1 MKQSTGKYY
10 KWEVLLLLWVAY
22 LLNQGDRQVFNSV
35 LPLIRD
41 SLSLTDTSVSLIA
54 VFFNLFYAVMVPIGG
69 WMGDRFSRKWVT
81 TLSILFWS
89 IATMFTGL
97 ANCVFLLIL
106 TRSVATGGGEAFF
119 GPANYSLLGQYHT
132 DTRAR
137 AMSIHQT
144 SYYVGVILA
153 GWLAGYIGDHLG
165 WQYAF
170 YIFGGAGVVWAVVMA
185 IRLKDLPRE
194 NSQAGQLRASGDEG
208 RTDGEIGFSGT
219 APKNNLP
226 GSQAGQLRAS
236 GDEGR
241 TDGEIGFSGTVPK
254 NNLPGSQAGQLRASG
269 DEGQLRASG
278 DEGQLRTKGDEGRP
292 KVSIWD
298 GFKTVFTTPTAL
310 MVTIGFCGFIFVIT
324 GYMTW
329 VPTFLQE
336 NFGQTGAQAGL
347 NSMLWTY
354 VAAFVGVLLS
364 GTLSDRLARE
374 DPKKRMVIQGTGLI
388 LGALFLPFMGVTKN
402 IWVLYLC
409 FAGWGFFRAF
419 FDSNIY
425 AVLYDV
431 TPSHLHAS
439 CSSAMIMTG
448 FAVGATAP
456 YVLALIKESTGSLS
470 ATFPILGAIWLICG
484 AACLWVSSRHYNKDH
499 KKIYHDNER

>member
-1 MKQSTGKYY
+1 MKNNAKWY
-10 KWEVLLLLWVAY
+10 KWEVLALLWVAF

-41 SLSLTDTSVSLIA
+41 SLNLTDSSVSLIA
-54 VFFNLFYAVMVPIGG
+54 VFFNLFYAAMVPVGG
-69 WMGDRFSRKWVT
+69 WVGDRFSRKWVC

-89 IATMFTGL
+89 VATMLTGL
-97 ANCVFLLIL
+97 ANGVFLIIL

-153 GWLAGYIGDHLG
+153 GWLAGYIGDHMG

-170 YIFGGAGVVWAVVMA
+170 YIFGGAGVIWAAVMA
-185 IRLKDLPRE
+185 WRLKDLPR
-194 NSQAGQLRASGDEG
+194 NSAEQAKPA
-208 RTDGEIGFSGT
+208 
-219 APKNNLP
+219 
-226 GSQAGQLRAS
+226 
-236 GDEGR
+236 
-241 TDGEIGFSGTVPK
+241 
-254 NNLPGSQAGQLRASG
+254 
-269 DEGQLRASG
+269 
-278 DEGQLRTKGDEGRP
+278 
-292 KVSIWD
+292 IWD

-347 NSMLWTY
+347 HSMLWTY
-354 VAAFVGVLLS
+354 VAAFAGVLLA
-364 GTLSDRLARE
+364 GTLSDKWAAK
-374 DPKKRMVIQGTGLI
+374 DPKKRMIIQGAGLI
-388 LGALFLPFMGVTKN
+388 LGAAFLPFMGTTGS
-402 IWVLYLC
+402 IWLLYLC

-419 FDSNIY
+419 FDANIY
-425 AVLYDV
+425 AALYDV
-431 TPSHLHAS
+431 TPEHLHAS

-456 YVLALIKESTGSLS
+456 YILALIKEATGSLN
-470 ATFPILGAIWLICG
+470 ATFPILGVIWLVCG
-484 AACLWVSSRHYNKDH
+484 LACLWVSFKYYNKDNTRI
-499 KKIYHDNER
+499 KYHE

>member
-1 MKQSTGKYY
+1 MKAKTNRY
-10 KWEVLLLLWVAY
+10 KWEVLALLWVAY

-41 SLSLTDTSVSLIA
+41 SLGLTDSSVSLIA
-54 VFFNLFYAVMVPIGG
+54 VFFNLFYAAMVPIGG
-69 WMGDRFSRKWVT
+69 WFGDRFSRKWVC

-89 IATMFTGL
+89 VATMLTGL
-97 ANCVFLLIL
+97 ANGVFLLIL
-106 TRSVATGGGEAFF
+106 TRSIATGGGEAFF

-170 YIFGGAGVVWAVVMA
+170 YIFGGAGVIWAAVMA
-185 IRLKDLPRE
+185 WRLKDYD
-194 NSQAGQLRASGDEG
+194 SGDAHSPADIGLNHSEA
-208 RTDGEIGFSGT
+208 GEC
-219 APKNNLP
+219 
-226 GSQAGQLRAS
+226 AS
-236 GDEGR
+236 
-241 TDGEIGFSGTVPK
+241 PAYK
-254 NNLPGSQAGQLRASG
+254 P
-269 DEGQLRASG
+269 
-278 DEGQLRTKGDEGRP
+278 
-292 KVSIWD
+292 SIWD

-354 VAAFVGVLLS
+354 VAAFIGVLLA
-364 GTLSDRLARE
+364 GTLSDKWAAK
-374 DPKKRMVIQGTGLI
+374 DPKKRMIIQGAGLI
-388 LGALFLPFMGVTKN
+388 LGAAFLPFMGTAKSV
-402 IWVLYLC
+402 WLLYFC
-409 FAGWGFFRAF
+409 FVGWGFFRAF
-419 FDSNIY
+419 FDANIY
-425 AVLYDV
+425 AALYDV
-431 TPSHLHAS
+431 TPEHLHAS

-456 YVLALIKESTGSLS
+456 YILALIKESTGSLN
-470 ATFPILGAIWLICG
+470 ATFPILGIIWLLCG
-484 AACLWVSSRHYNKDH
+484 LACLWVSIKYYNKDH
-499 KKIYHDNER
+499 KKLYESH

>member
-1 MKQSTGKYY
+1 MKNNWY

-41 SLSLTDTSVSLIA
+41 SLGLTDSSVSLIA

-69 WMGDRFSRKWVT
+69 WVGDRFSRKWVC

-89 IATMFTGL
+89 LATMLTGL
-97 ANCVFLLIL
+97 ANGVFLLIL

-165 WQYAF
+165 WTYAF
-170 YIFGGAGVVWAVVMA
+170 YIFGGAGVVWALVMA
-185 IRLKDLPRE
+185 LRLKDF
-194 NSQAGQLRASGDEG
+194 RAEG
-208 RTDGEIGFSGT
+208 TSPST
-219 APKNNLP
+219 PK
-226 GSQAGQLRAS
+226 AS
-236 GDEGR
+236 
-241 TDGEIGFSGTVPK
+241 
-254 NNLPGSQAGQLRASG
+254 L
-269 DEGQLRASG
+269 
-278 DEGQLRTKGDEGRP
+278 
-292 KVSIWD
+292 WD
-298 GFKTVFTTPTAL
+298 GFRAVFTTPTAL

-347 NSMLWTY
+347 HSMLWTY
-354 VAAFVGVLLS
+354 VAAFAGVLLA
-364 GTLSDRLARE
+364 GTLSDRWAAK
-374 DPKKRMVIQGTGLI
+374 DPRKRMVIQGVGLI
-388 LGALFLPFMGVTKN
+388 LGAAFLPFMGTAKSV
-402 IWVLYLC
+402 WLLYFC

-419 FDSNIY
+419 FDANIY
-425 AVLYDV
+425 AALYDV
-431 TPSHLHAS
+431 TPEHLHAS
-439 CSSAMIMTG
+439 CASAMIMTG

-456 YVLALIKESTGSLS
+456 YVLALIKESTGSLN
-470 ATFPILGAIWLICG
+470 ATFPILGVIWLVCG
-484 AACLWVSSRHYNKDH
+484 LACLWVSYKHYNKDNR
-499 KKIYHDNER
+499 KLYENR

>member
-1 MKQSTGKYY
+1 MKASSKWY
-10 KWEVLLLLWVAY
+10 KWEVLALLWVAY

-35 LPLIRD
+35 LPQIRD
-41 SLSLTDTSVSLIA
+41 SLALTDTSVSLIA
-54 VFFNLFYAVMVPIGG
+54 VFFNLFYAAMVPIGG
-69 WMGDRFSRKWVT
+69 WVGDKFSRKWVT

-89 IATMFTGL
+89 VATMFTGL
-97 ANCVFLLIL
+97 ANGVFLLIL
-106 TRSVATGGGEAFF
+106 TRSIATGGGEAFF

-170 YIFGGAGVVWAVVMA
+170 YIFGGAGVIWAAVMA
-185 IRLKDLPRE
+185 WRLKDLPRGDSSTALGMTTE
-194 NSQAGQLRASGDEG
+194 NVIS
-208 RTDGEIGFSGT
+208 T
-219 APKNNLP
+219 KNEVRVEK
-226 GSQAGQLRAS
+226 S
-236 GDEGR
+236 
-241 TDGEIGFSGTVPK
+241 
-254 NNLPGSQAGQLRASG
+254 
-269 DEGQLRASG
+269 
-278 DEGQLRTKGDEGRP
+278 
-292 KVSIWD
+292 VSIWD

-354 VAAFVGVLLS
+354 VAAFVGVLLA
-364 GTLSDRLARE
+364 GTLSDKFAAKSPR
-374 DPKKRMVIQGTGLI
+374 KRMVIQGIGLI
-388 LGALFLPFMGVTKN
+388 LGAAFLPFMGTASSL
-402 IWVLYLC
+402 WLLYLC

-419 FDSNIY
+419 FDANIY
-425 AVLYDV
+425 AALYDV
-431 TPSHLHAS
+431 TPEHLHAS

-456 YVLALIKESTGSLS
+456 YVLALIKEATGSLN
-470 ATFPILGAIWLICG
+470 ATFPILGVIWLVCG
-484 AACLWVSSRHYNKDH
+484 LACLWVSRKHYDKDNA
-499 KKIYHDNER
+499 KIKIQNND

>member
-1 MKQSTGKYY
+1 MKNKWY

-41 SLSLTDTSVSLIA
+41 ALSLTDKSVSLIA
-54 VFFNLFYAVMVPIGG
+54 VFFNLFYAMMVPIGG
-69 WMGDRFSRKWVT
+69 WVGDRFSRKWVT

-97 ANCVFLLIL
+97 ANGVFLLIL
-106 TRSVATGGGEAFF
+106 TRSIATGGGEAFF

-165 WQYAF
+165 WKYAF
-170 YIFGGAGVVWAVVMA
+170 YIFGGAGVVWAIVMA
-185 IRLKDLPRE
+185 LRLKDLPRVE
-194 NSQAGQLRASGDEG
+194 TTNAQAAKPSL
-208 RTDGEIGFSGT
+208 
-219 APKNNLP
+219 
-226 GSQAGQLRAS
+226 
-236 GDEGR
+236 
-241 TDGEIGFSGTVPK
+241 
-254 NNLPGSQAGQLRASG
+254 
-269 DEGQLRASG
+269 
-278 DEGQLRTKGDEGRP
+278 
-292 KVSIWD
+292 WD

-329 VPTFLQE
+329 VPTFLKE

-354 VAAFVGVLLS
+354 VAAFAGVLLA
-364 GTLSDRLARE
+364 GTLSDKWAAK
-374 DPKKRMVIQGTGLI
+374 DPKKRMLIQGAGLI
-388 LGALFLPFMGVTKN
+388 LGAAFLPFMGTAKSV
-402 IWVLYLC
+402 WLLYIC

-419 FDSNIY
+419 FDANIY
-425 AVLYDV
+425 AALYDV
-431 TPSHLHAS
+431 TPEHLHAS

-456 YVLALIKESTGSLS
+456 YILAIIKESTGSLN
-470 ATFPILGAIWLICG
+470 ATFPILGVIWVVCG
-484 AACLWVSSRHYNKDH
+484 AACLWVSYKHYNKDH
-499 KKIYHDNER
+499 KKLYESRTEKP

>member
-1 MKQSTGKYY
+1 MKPQSKWY
-10 KWEVLLLLWVAY
+10 KWEVLALLWVAY

-54 VFFNLFYAVMVPIGG
+54 VFFNLFYALMVPIGG
-69 WMGDRFSRKWVT
+69 WVGDRFSRKWVC

-89 IATMFTGL
+89 VATMLTGL
-97 ANCVFLLIL
+97 ANGVFLLIL
-106 TRSVATGGGEAFF
+106 TRSIATGGGEAFF

-132 DTRAR
+132 KTRAR
-137 AMSIHQT
+137 ALSIHQT

-165 WQYAF
+165 WKYAF
-170 YIFGGAGVVWAVVMA
+170 YIFGGAGVIWALVMA
-185 IRLKDLPRE
+185 LRLKDHPSAAAAAAPAKVPSDGIGPYELTAKPSSPE
-194 NSQAGQLRASGDEG
+194 LQA
-208 RTDGEIGFSGT
+208 
-219 APKNNLP
+219 K
-226 GSQAGQLRAS
+226 
-236 GDEGR
+236 
-241 TDGEIGFSGTVPK
+241 
-254 NNLPGSQAGQLRASG
+254 
-269 DEGQLRASG
+269 
-278 DEGQLRTKGDEGRP
+278 

-298 GFKTVFTTPTAL
+298 GFRTVFTTPTAL

-354 VAAFVGVLLS
+354 AAAFAGVLLA
-364 GTLSDRLARE
+364 GTLSDRWAAK
-374 DPKKRMVIQGTGLI
+374 DPRKRMMIQGAGLI
-388 LGALFLPFMGVTKN
+388 LGAAFLPFMGTAAN
-402 IWVLYLC
+402 IWLLYLC

-419 FDSNIY
+419 FDANIY
-425 AVLYDV
+425 AALYDV
-431 TPSHLHAS
+431 TPEHLHAS

-456 YVLALIKESTGSLS
+456 YVLALIKEATGSLN
-470 ATFPILGAIWLICG
+470 ATFPILGTIWLVCG
-484 AACLWVSSRHYNKDH
+484 LACLWVSWRHYNKDH
-499 KKIYHDNER
+499 QKTTR

>member
-1 MKQSTGKYY
+1 MTKASKWY
-10 KWEVLLLLWVAY
+10 KWEVLALLWVAY

-54 VFFNLFYAVMVPIGG
+54 VFFNLFYAAMVPIGG

-97 ANCVFLLIL
+97 ANGVFLLIL
-106 TRSVATGGGEAFF
+106 TRSIATGGGEAFF

-170 YIFGGAGVVWAVVMA
+170 YIFGGAGVLWAAVMA
-185 IRLKDLPRE
+185 WRLKDLPRNE
-194 NSQAGQLRASGDEG
+194 KAGSE
-208 RTDGEIGFSGT
+208 
-219 APKNNLP
+219 
-226 GSQAGQLRAS
+226 
-236 GDEGR
+236 
-241 TDGEIGFSGTVPK
+241 V
-254 NNLPGSQAGQLRASG
+254 
-269 DEGQLRASG
+269 
-278 DEGQLRTKGDEGRP
+278 
-292 KVSIWD
+292 KVSVWD
-298 GFKTVFTTPTAL
+298 GFRTVFTTPTAL

-347 NSMLWTY
+347 HSMLWTY
-354 VAAFVGVLLS
+354 VAAFVGVLLA
-364 GTLSDRLARE
+364 GTLSDRWAAK
-374 DPKKRMVIQGTGLI
+374 DPRKRMVIQGAGLI
-388 LGALFLPFMGVTKN
+388 LGAAFLPFMGTAKS
-402 IWVLYLC
+402 IWLLYLC

-419 FDSNIY
+419 FDANIY
-425 AVLYDV
+425 AALYDV
-431 TPSHLHAS
+431 TPDHLHAS

-456 YVLALIKESTGSLS
+456 YILALIKEATGSLN

-484 AACLWVSSRHYNKDH
+484 LACLWVSHKHYNKDH
-499 KKIYHDNER
+499 NRLYER

>member
-1 MKQSTGKYY
+1 MKVNNKWY
-10 KWEVLLLLWVAY
+10 KWEVLALLWVAY

-41 SLSLTDTSVSLIA
+41 SLALTDKSVSLIA
-54 VFFNLFYAVMVPIGG
+54 VFFNLFYAAMVPIGG
-69 WMGDRFSRKWVT
+69 WVGDRFSRKWVT

-89 IATMFTGL
+89 VATMFTGL
-97 ANCVFLLIL
+97 ANGVFLLIL
-106 TRSVATGGGEAFF
+106 TRSIATGGGEAFF

-170 YIFGGAGVVWAVVMA
+170 YIFGGAGVIWAAVMA
-185 IRLKDLPRE
+185 IRLKDLPRKQE
-194 NSQAGQLRASGDEG
+194 SISARG
-208 RTDGEIGFSGT
+208 RCE
-219 APKNNLP
+219 A
-226 GSQAGQLRAS
+226 QRQ
-236 GDEGR
+236 
-241 TDGEIGFSGTVPK
+241 IGFSGTVQK
-254 NNLPGSQAGQLRASG
+254 NNLAMSAREEMPDQVAS
-269 DEGQLRASG
+269 
-278 DEGQLRTKGDEGRP
+278 P

-354 VAAFVGVLLS
+354 VAAFVGVLLA
-364 GTLSDRLARE
+364 GTLSDKWAAK
-374 DPKKRMVIQGTGLI
+374 DPKKRMIIQGAGLI
-388 LGALFLPFMGVTKN
+388 LGAAFLPFMGSAKS
-402 IWVLYLC
+402 IWLLYLC

-419 FDSNIY
+419 FDANIY
-425 AVLYDV
+425 AALYDV
-431 TPSHLHAS
+431 TPEHLHAS

-456 YVLALIKESTGSLS
+456 YVLAIIKEATGSLN
-470 ATFPILGAIWLICG
+470 ATFPILGIIWLLCG
-484 AACLWVSSRHYNKDH
+484 LACLWVSFRHYNKDNS
-499 KKIYHDNER
+499 KIKNNG

>member
-1 MKQSTGKYY
+1 MKQSGKWY
-10 KWEVLLLLWVAY
+10 KWEVLALLWVAY

-54 VFFNLFYAVMVPIGG
+54 VFFNLFYAAMVPIGG
-69 WMGDRFSRKWVT
+69 WAGDRFSRKWVT

-89 IATMFTGL
+89 VATMFTGL
-97 ANCVFLLIL
+97 ANGVFLLIL
-106 TRSVATGGGEAFF
+106 TRSIATGGGEAFF

-170 YIFGGAGVVWAVVMA
+170 YIFGGAGVIWAVVMA
-185 IRLKDLPRE
+185 LRLKDLPRKE
-194 NSQAGQLRASGDEG
+194 IAGQAGNDVTASGAEMSSDPVGPYELG
-208 RTDGEIGFSGT
+208 AEDS
-219 APKNNLP
+219 
-226 GSQAGQLRAS
+226 SAS
-236 GDEGR
+236 DA
-241 TDGEIGFSGTVPK
+241 K
-254 NNLPGSQAGQLRASG
+254 AKA
-269 DEGQLRASG
+269 A
-278 DEGQLRTKGDEGRP
+278 K

-354 VAAFVGVLLS
+354 VAAFVGVLLA
-364 GTLSDRLARE
+364 GTLSDKWAAKSPRL
-374 DPKKRMVIQGTGLI
+374 RMVIQGAGLI
-388 LGALFLPFMGVTKN
+388 LGAAFLPFMGSAQS
-402 IWVLYLC
+402 IWLLYLC

-419 FDSNIY
+419 FDANIY
-425 AVLYDV
+425 AALYDV
-431 TPSHLHAS
+431 TPERLHAS

-456 YVLALIKESTGSLS
+456 YILALIKEATGSLN
-470 ATFPILGAIWLICG
+470 AVFPILSVIWLVCG
-484 AACLWVSSRHYNKDH
+484 AACLWVSWKFYNKDH
-499 KKIYHDNER
+499 IKNTRYNAS

>member
-1 MKQSTGKYY
+1 MKNRANWY
-10 KWEVLLLLWVAY
+10 KWEVLALLWVAY

-41 SLSLTDTSVSLIA
+41 SLGLTDSSVSLIA

-69 WMGDRFSRKWVT
+69 WLGDRFSRKWVT

-89 IATMFTGL
+89 VATMLTGL
-97 ANCVFLLIL
+97 ANGVFLLIL

-137 AMSIHQT
+137 AMSVHQT

-170 YIFGGAGVVWAVVMA
+170 YIFGGAGVVWAAIMA
-185 IRLKDLPRE
+185 FRLKDAPQQE
-194 NSQAGQLRASGDEG
+194 VGAEGQ
-208 RTDGEIGFSGT
+208 
-219 APKNNLP
+219 
-226 GSQAGQLRAS
+226 
-236 GDEGR
+236 
-241 TDGEIGFSGTVPK
+241 IGFSGTVPK
-254 NNLPGSQAGQLRASG
+254 NNLTGSAVHQVPAKPG
-269 DEGQLRASG
+269 
-278 DEGQLRTKGDEGRP
+278 
-292 KVSIWD
+292 IWD

-336 NFGQTGAQAGL
+336 NFGQSGAQAGL

-354 VAAFVGVLLS
+354 VAAFAGVLLA
-364 GTLSDRLARE
+364 GTLSDKWAAR
-374 DPKKRMVIQGTGLI
+374 DPRKRMIIQGAGLI
-388 LGALFLPFMGVTKN
+388 LGAAFLPLMGSVGN
-402 IWVLYLC
+402 VWILYLC

-419 FDSNIY
+419 FDANIY
-425 AVLYDV
+425 AALYDV
-431 TPSHLHAS
+431 TPEHLHAS

-456 YVLALIKESTGSLS
+456 YILALIKEATGSLN
-470 ATFPILGAIWLICG
+470 ATFPILGAIWLLCG
-484 AACLWVSSRHYNKDH
+484 LACLWVSCKYYNRDH
-499 KKIYHDNER
+499 SKITKHE

>member
-1 MKQSTGKYY
+1 MKNNAKWY
-10 KWEVLLLLWVAY
+10 KWEVLALLWVAF

-41 SLSLTDTSVSLIA
+41 SLGLTDSSVSLIA
-54 VFFNLFYAVMVPIGG
+54 VFFNLFYAAMVPIGG
-69 WMGDRFSRKWVT
+69 WCGDRFSRKWVT

-89 IATMFTGL
+89 VATMLTGL
-97 ANCVFLLIL
+97 ANGVFLLIL
-106 TRSVATGGGEAFF
+106 TRSIATGGGEAFF

-165 WQYAF
+165 WKYAF
-170 YIFGGAGVVWAVVMA
+170 YIFGGAGVIWAAVMA
-185 IRLKDLPRE
+185 WRLRDLPRQIPD
-194 NSQAGQLRASGDEG
+194 QAA
-208 RTDGEIGFSGT
+208 GE
-219 APKNNLP
+219 A
-226 GSQAGQLRAS
+226 
-236 GDEGR
+236 
-241 TDGEIGFSGTVPK
+241 
-254 NNLPGSQAGQLRASG
+254 
-269 DEGQLRASG
+269 
-278 DEGQLRTKGDEGRP
+278 

-336 NFGQTGAQAGL
+336 NFGQSGAQAGL

-354 VAAFVGVLLS
+354 VAAFLGVLLA
-364 GTLSDRLARE
+364 GTLSDKWAAK
-374 DPKKRMVIQGTGLI
+374 DPKRRMIIQGAGLI
-388 LGALFLPFMGVTKN
+388 LGAAFLPFMGTAAN
-402 IWVLYLC
+402 IWFLYLC

-419 FDSNIY
+419 FDANIY
-425 AVLYDV
+425 AALYDV
-431 TPSHLHAS
+431 TPEHLHAS

-456 YVLALIKESTGSLS
+456 YILAIIKEATGSLN
-470 ATFPILGAIWLICG
+470 ATFPILGAIWLLCG
-484 AACLWVSSRHYNKDH
+484 LACMWVSYRHYNRDNT
-499 KKIYHDNER
+499 KIKQYE

>member
-1 MKQSTGKYY
+1 MKTNAKWY
-10 KWEVLLLLWVAY
+10 KWEVLALLWVAY

-41 SLSLTDTSVSLIA
+41 SLGLTDSSVSLIA
-54 VFFNLFYAVMVPIGG
+54 VFFNLFYAVMVPLGG
-69 WMGDRFSRKWVT
+69 WFGDRLSRKWVC

-89 IATMFTGL
+89 VATMLTGL
-97 ANCVFLLIL
+97 ANGVFLLIL

-165 WQYAF
+165 WKYAF
-170 YIFGGAGVVWAVVMA
+170 YIFGGAGVLWATVMA
-185 IRLKDLPRE
+185 LRLKDLPRSE
-194 NSQAGQLRASGDEG
+194 TPHVDKP
-208 RTDGEIGFSGT
+208 D
-219 APKNNLP
+219 
-226 GSQAGQLRAS
+226 
-236 GDEGR
+236 
-241 TDGEIGFSGTVPK
+241 
-254 NNLPGSQAGQLRASG
+254 
-269 DEGQLRASG
+269 
-278 DEGQLRTKGDEGRP
+278 
-292 KVSIWD
+292 IWS

-310 MVTIGFCGFIFVIT
+310 MVTLGFCGFIFVIT

-329 VPTFLQE
+329 APTFLQE

-354 VAAFVGVLLS
+354 AAAFIGVLIA
-364 GTLSDRLARE
+364 GTLSDKWAAR
-374 DPKKRMVIQGTGLI
+374 DPKERMLIQGAGLI
-388 LGALFLPFMGVTKN
+388 MGAAFLPFMGTVKN
-402 IWVLYLC
+402 IWLLYSC

-419 FDSNIY
+419 FDANIY
-425 AVLYDV
+425 AALYDV
-431 TPSHLHAS
+431 TPEYLHAS

-456 YVLALIKESTGSLS
+456 YVLALIKESTGSLN
-470 ATFPILGAIWLICG
+470 ATFPILGIIWLVCG
-484 AACLWVSSRHYNKDH
+484 LACLWVSFKHYNKDH
-499 KKIYHDNER
+499 IKLYESH

>member
-1 MKQSTGKYY
+1 MKNSAKWY
-10 KWEVLLLLWVAY
+10 KWEVLALLWVAY

-41 SLSLTDTSVSLIA
+41 SLGLTDSSVSLIA
-54 VFFNLFYAVMVPIGG
+54 VFFNLFYAAMVPLGG
-69 WMGDRFSRKWVT
+69 LVGDRFSRKWVT

-89 IATMFTGL
+89 VATMLTGL
-97 ANCVFLLIL
+97 ANGVFLLIL
-106 TRSVATGGGEAFF
+106 TRSIATGGGEAFF

-153 GWLAGYIGDHLG
+153 GWLAGYIGDHMG

-170 YIFGGAGVVWAVVMA
+170 YIFGGAGVLWAVVMA
-185 IRLKDLPRE
+185 LRLKDFKPEDDCIARTASADAPAPPTVSDSGPLPLTRPRVAMGSA
-194 NSQAGQLRASGDEG
+194 NTVSSG
-208 RTDGEIGFSGT
+208 S
-219 APKNNLP
+219 KP
-226 GSQAGQLRAS
+226 G
-236 GDEGR
+236 
-241 TDGEIGFSGTVPK
+241 
-254 NNLPGSQAGQLRASG
+254 
-269 DEGQLRASG
+269 
-278 DEGQLRTKGDEGRP
+278 
-292 KVSIWD
+292 IWD

-354 VAAFVGVLLS
+354 VAAFIGVLLA
-364 GTLSDRLARE
+364 GTLSDKWAAK
-374 DPKKRMVIQGTGLI
+374 DPRKRMIIQGAGLI
-388 LGALFLPFMGVTKN
+388 LGAAFLPFMGSVKSV
-402 IWVLYLC
+402 WVLYMC

-419 FDSNIY
+419 FDANIY
-425 AVLYDV
+425 AALYDV
-431 TPSHLHAS
+431 TPEHLHAS

-456 YVLALIKESTGSLS
+456 YVLALIKESTGSLN
-470 ATFPILGAIWLICG
+470 ATFPILGIIWLVCG
-484 AACLWVSSRHYNKDH
+484 LACLWVSYKHYNQDH
-499 KKIYHDNER
+499 TKLYERH

>member
-1 MKQSTGKYY
+1 MKKSWY

-41 SLSLTDTSVSLIA
+41 SLNLTDTSVSLIA
-54 VFFNLFYAVMVPIGG
+54 VFFNLFYAAMVPIGG
-69 WMGDRFSRKWVT
+69 LVGDRFSRKWVT

-89 IATMFTGL
+89 VATMFTGL
-97 ANCVFLLIL
+97 ANGVFLLIV
-106 TRSVATGGGEAFF
+106 TRSIATGGGEAFF

-170 YIFGGAGVVWAVVMA
+170 YIFGGAGVIWAVVMA
-185 IRLKDLPRE
+185 LRLKDLPRE
-194 NSQAGQLRASGDEG
+194 N
-208 RTDGEIGFSGT
+208 T
-219 APKNNLP
+219 ADTAKP
-226 GSQAGQLRAS
+226 R
-236 GDEGR
+236 
-241 TDGEIGFSGTVPK
+241 
-254 NNLPGSQAGQLRASG
+254 
-269 DEGQLRASG
+269 
-278 DEGQLRTKGDEGRP
+278 
-292 KVSIWD
+292 IWD

-347 NSMLWTY
+347 HSMLWTY
-354 VAAFVGVLLS
+354 AAAFAGVLLA
-364 GTLSDRLARE
+364 GTLSDKWAAK
-374 DPKKRMVIQGTGLI
+374 DPKKRMIIQGAGLI
-388 LGALFLPFMGVTKN
+388 LGAAFLPFMGSAGNV
-402 IWVLYLC
+402 WVLYIC

-419 FDSNIY
+419 FDANIY
-425 AVLYDV
+425 AALYDV
-431 TPSHLHAS
+431 TPEHLHAS

-456 YVLALIKESTGSLS
+456 YILAIIKEATGSLN
-470 ATFPILGAIWLICG
+470 ATFPILGVIWLLCG
-484 AACLWVSSRHYNKDH
+484 AACLWVSFRYYNRDH
-499 KKIYHDNER
+499 SKITNNAS

>member
-1 MKQSTGKYY
+1 MKTNAKWY
-10 KWEVLLLLWVAY
+10 KWEVLALLWVAY

-41 SLSLTDTSVSLIA
+41 SLGLTDSSVSLIA
-54 VFFNLFYAVMVPIGG
+54 VFFNLFYAVMVPLGG
-69 WMGDRFSRKWVT
+69 WFGDRLSRKWVC

-89 IATMFTGL
+89 VATMLTGL
-97 ANCVFLLIL
+97 ANGVFLLIL

-165 WQYAF
+165 WKYAF
-170 YIFGGAGVVWAVVMA
+170 YIFGGAGVLWATVMA
-185 IRLKDLPRE
+185 LRLKDLPRSE
-194 NSQAGQLRASGDEG
+194 TPHVDKP
-208 RTDGEIGFSGT
+208 D
-219 APKNNLP
+219 
-226 GSQAGQLRAS
+226 
-236 GDEGR
+236 
-241 TDGEIGFSGTVPK
+241 
-254 NNLPGSQAGQLRASG
+254 
-269 DEGQLRASG
+269 
-278 DEGQLRTKGDEGRP
+278 
-292 KVSIWD
+292 IWS

-310 MVTIGFCGFIFVIT
+310 MVTLGFCGFIFVIT

-354 VAAFVGVLLS
+354 AAAFIGVLIA
-364 GTLSDRLARE
+364 GTLSDKWAAK
-374 DPKKRMVIQGTGLI
+374 DPKERMLIQGAGLI
-388 LGALFLPFMGVTKN
+388 MGAAFLPFMGTVKN
-402 IWVLYLC
+402 IWLLYSC

-419 FDSNIY
+419 FDANIY
-425 AVLYDV
+425 AALYDV
-431 TPSHLHAS
+431 TPEYLHAS

-456 YVLALIKESTGSLS
+456 YVLALIKESTGSLN
-470 ATFPILGAIWLICG
+470 ATFPILGIIWLVCG
-484 AACLWVSSRHYNKDH
+484 LACLWVSFKHYNKDH
-499 KKIYHDNER
+499 IKLYESH

>member
-1 MKQSTGKYY
+1 MKKWY
-10 KWEVLLLLWVAY
+10 KWEVLALLWMAF

-41 SLSLTDTSVSLIA
+41 SLNLTDTSVSLIA
-54 VFFNLFYAVMVPIGG
+54 VFFNLFYAFMVPVGG

-89 IATMFTGL
+89 VATMFTGL
-97 ANCVFLLIL
+97 ANGVFLLIL
-106 TRSVATGGGEAFF
+106 TRSIATGGGEAFF

-170 YIFGGAGVVWAVVMA
+170 FIFGGAGVLWAGIMA
-185 IRLKDLPRE
+185 LRLKDAPRE
-194 NSQAGQLRASGDEG
+194 ERQMPA
-208 RTDGEIGFSGT
+208 
-219 APKNNLP
+219 
-226 GSQAGQLRAS
+226 
-236 GDEGR
+236 
-241 TDGEIGFSGTVPK
+241 
-254 NNLPGSQAGQLRASG
+254 
-269 DEGQLRASG
+269 
-278 DEGQLRTKGDEGRP
+278 

-336 NFGQTGAQAGL
+336 NFGQSGAQAGL

-354 VAAFVGVLLS
+354 VAAFIGVLLA
-364 GTLSDRLARE
+364 GTLSDRWAAK
-374 DPKKRMVIQGTGLI
+374 DPKKRMVIQGAGLI
-388 LGALFLPFMGVTKN
+388 LGAAFLPFMGTVKSL
-402 IWVLYLC
+402 WLLYLC

-419 FDSNIY
+419 FDANIY
-425 AVLYDV
+425 AALYDV
-431 TPSHLHAS
+431 TPEHLHAS

-456 YVLALIKESTGSLS
+456 YVLALIKEATGSLN
-470 ATFPILGAIWLICG
+470 ATFPILGGIWLLCG
-484 AACLWVSSRHYNKDH
+484 VACLWVSVRHYNKDNTKMKNH
-499 KKIYHDNER
+499 E

>member
-1 MKQSTGKYY
+1 MEVNIFFSIFVPQYTTAKFAGMKINNKWY

-41 SLSLTDTSVSLIA
+41 SLALTDKSVSLIA

-69 WMGDRFSRKWVT
+69 WCGDKFSRKWVT
-81 TLSILFWS
+81 TISILFWS
-89 IATMFTGL
+89 VATMFTGL
-97 ANCVFLLIL
+97 ANGVFLLII
-106 TRSVATGGGEAFF
+106 TRSIATGGGEAFF

-170 YIFGGAGVVWAVVMA
+170 YIFGGAGVIWAVVMVL
-185 IRLKDLPRE
+185 RLKDLPRNNAPSGKTAQNPDE
-194 NSQAGQLRASGDEG
+194 STQNLSPSGKTAQNPDKQAWE
-208 RTDGEIGFSGT
+208 
-219 APKNNLP
+219 APKP
-226 GSQAGQLRAS
+226 R
-236 GDEGR
+236 
-241 TDGEIGFSGTVPK
+241 
-254 NNLPGSQAGQLRASG
+254 
-269 DEGQLRASG
+269 
-278 DEGQLRTKGDEGRP
+278 
-292 KVSIWD
+292 IWD

-336 NFGQTGAQAGL
+336 NFGPSGAQAGL

-354 VAAFVGVLLS
+354 VAAVVGVLIA
-364 GTLSDRLARE
+364 GTLSDKWAAK
-374 DPKKRMVIQGTGLI
+374 DPRKRMIIQGAGLI
-388 LGALFLPFMGVTKN
+388 LGAAFLPFMGTAKSL
-402 IWVLYLC
+402 WFLYLC

-419 FDSNIY
+419 FDANIY
-425 AVLYDV
+425 AALYDV

-456 YVLALIKESTGSLS
+456 YILAIIKESTGSLN
-470 ATFPILGAIWLICG
+470 ATFPILGIIWLICG
-484 AACLWVSSRHYNKDH
+484 AACLWVSYKYYNRDNT
-499 KKIYHDNER
+499 KIVNHE

>member
-1 MKQSTGKYY
+1 MKNAGKYY
-10 KWEVLLLLWVAY
+10 KWEVLALLWVAY

-41 SLSLTDTSVSLIA
+41 SLHLTDSSVSLIA
-54 VFFNLFYAVMVPIGG
+54 VFFNLFYAAMVPIGG
-69 WMGDRFSRKWVT
+69 WMGDRFSRKWVC

-89 IATMFTGL
+89 VATMFTGL
-97 ANCVFLLIL
+97 ANGVFLLIL

-170 YIFGGAGVVWAVVMA
+170 YIFGGAGVLWAAVMA
-185 IRLKDLPRE
+185 LRLKDAPQEERH
-194 NSQAGQLRASGDEG
+194 LRAVGDEG
-208 RTDGEIGFSGT
+208 RADGQQMPE
-219 APKNNLP
+219 
-226 GSQAGQLRAS
+226 
-236 GDEGR
+236 
-241 TDGEIGFSGTVPK
+241 
-254 NNLPGSQAGQLRASG
+254 
-269 DEGQLRASG
+269 
-278 DEGQLRTKGDEGRP
+278 

-336 NFGQTGAQAGL
+336 NFGQSGAQAGL
-347 NSMLWTY
+347 HSMLWTY
-354 VAAFVGVLLS
+354 AAAFAGVLLA
-364 GTLSDRLARE
+364 GTLSDKWAAK
-374 DPKKRMVIQGTGLI
+374 DPKKRMIIQGAGLI
-388 LGALFLPFMGVTKN
+388 LGAAFLPFMGIVKS
-402 IWVLYLC
+402 IWLLYLC

-419 FDSNIY
+419 FDANIY
-425 AVLYDV
+425 AGSVRCDAGTPACQLLQRHDHDRLCRGRHRPLHPGPHQGGHGQPERNFPHPGHHLARLRPVL
-431 TPSHLHAS
+431 P
-439 CSSAMIMTG
+439 
-448 FAVGATAP
+448 VGE
-456 YVLALIKESTGSLS
+456 LQ
-470 ATFPILGAIWLICG
+470 IL
-484 AACLWVSSRHYNKDH
+484 
-499 KKIYHDNER
+499 

>member
-1 MKQSTGKYY
+1 MKNAGKYY
-10 KWEVLLLLWVAY
+10 KWEVLALLWVAY

-41 SLSLTDTSVSLIA
+41 ELSLTDTSVSLIA

-69 WMGDRFSRKWVT
+69 WMGDRFSRKWVC

-89 IATMFTGL
+89 AATMFTGL
-97 ANCVFLLIL
+97 ANSVFMLIL

-170 YIFGGAGVVWAVVMA
+170 YIFGGAGVLWAAVMA
-185 IRLKDLPRE
+185 IRLKDAPEEKRH
-194 NSQAGQLRASGDEG
+194 LRAVGDEG
-208 RTDGEIGFSGT
+208 RADGQIGFSST
-219 APKNNLP
+219 VSKNNLT
-226 GSQAGQLRAS
+226 GSVERQMPA
-236 GDEGR
+236 
-241 TDGEIGFSGTVPK
+241 
-254 NNLPGSQAGQLRASG
+254 
-269 DEGQLRASG
+269 
-278 DEGQLRTKGDEGRP
+278 
-292 KVSIWD
+292 KVSVLD

-336 NFGQTGAQAGL
+336 NFGQSGAQAGL

-354 VAAFVGVLLS
+354 AAAFAGVLLA
-364 GTLSDRLARE
+364 GTLSDKWAAQ
-374 DPKKRMVIQGTGLI
+374 DPRKRMLIQGAGLI
-388 LGALFLPFMGVTKN
+388 LGAAFLPFMGTVKSL
-402 IWVLYLC
+402 WLLYLC

-419 FDSNIY
+419 FDANIY
-425 AVLYDV
+425 AALYDV
-431 TPSHLHAS
+431 TPEHLHAS

-456 YVLALIKESTGSLS
+456 YILALIKEATGSLN
-470 ATFPILGAIWLICG
+470 ATFPILGIIWLVCG
-484 AACLWVSSRHYNKDH
+484 LCCLWVSYKYYNRDNQ
-499 KKIYHDNER
+499 KIRSHAS